1 MLIKKIYDNT
11 NVNENESYQI
21 KNNLH
26 VPCGYG
32 INFVRSYDENIL
44 TDYRGVD
51 CTEKFVESIKLICSM
66 IIKTKQ
72 ASHKQLTKKT
82 NI

>member
-1 MLIKKIYDNT
+1 MRSIKSPHIIYAYLECLLKNIYDNT

-32 INFVRSYDENIL
+32 INLVRTYDENIL
-44 TDYRGVD
+44 TYYRGTD
-51 CTEKFVESIKLICSM
+51 CIEKFLKI
-66 IIKTKQ
+66 
-72 ASHKQLTKKT
+72 
-82 NI
+82 N